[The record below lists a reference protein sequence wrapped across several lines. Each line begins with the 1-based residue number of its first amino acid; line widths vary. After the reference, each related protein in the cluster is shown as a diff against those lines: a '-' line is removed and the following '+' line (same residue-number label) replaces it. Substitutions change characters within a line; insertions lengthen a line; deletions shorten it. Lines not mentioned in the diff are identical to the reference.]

1 MSKMV
6 QQAVLAAFA
15 IALVLG
21 WPVFAQDSP
30 NLADARANAEA
41 GDAHAQFKLGFYYA
55 TGLRTTQ
62 KDAEA
67 VAWYRKAA
75 EQDHPMA
82 QFWLGSMYRQGRGVE
97 QDNVS
102 AHMWFNLSAS
112 RSAGLARDVVVSAR
126 DDVAD
131 GMTPEQI
138 AEAQRLARE
147 WDAAPPQ

>member
-6 QQAVLAAFA
+6 RQVVLAAFA
-15 IALVLG
+15 IVLVLG
-21 WPVFAQDSP
+21 WPVSAQDSP
-30 NLADARANAEA
+30 NPDTRANAEA
-41 GDAHAQFKLGFYYA
+41 GDADAQVQLGFYYA

-75 EQDHPMA
+75 EQGHPMA
-82 QFWLGSMYRQGRGVE
+82 QFWLGSMYRQGRGVA

-112 RSAGLARDVVVSAR
+112 RSASLARDTAVSAR
-126 DDVAD
+126 DDIAD
-131 GMTPEQI
+131 GMTPEEI

-147 WDAAPPQ
+147 WDAAHPR